1 MDMLVGKVNIKSC
14 VRRFFFLEI
23 FFMSRYVKL
32 EVEVGRGRCLEVM
45 FCSGKVYY
53 WNLMVVYLLENIC
66 VLFVIYD

>member
-14 VRRFFFLEI
+14 MRFFFLEI

-53 WNLMVVYLLENIC
+53 WNLMVVYLLEKYVCIICNI
-66 VLFVIYD
+66 